1 MRGAGDHLTVGQR
14 IAFYR
19 GRRGLTQAVL
29 AGLVGRSEDWLSK
42 IERGDRSLRRVDTL
56 SLLAQELR
64 VTLGDLLGQ
73 PVLTEDDNDFDDIP
87 AVRRVLMAPR
97 RLSRVL
103 YTTTFEEPPSP
114 QLADEFVNHARSH
127 YQQGDI
133 GRVIAAL
140 PGMITTAQRL
150 EDIAPR
156 RQTDARQCWAVS
168 ARTHHLASSTLIK
181 VGEADLA
188 WIAAERA
195 MSAADQSDNDLVL
208 AAASRAGVHA
218 LMASG
223 RFTEALDFSDR
234 VTSWLWTRMRHDDP
248 AAQSLYGMLN
258 LSAAMAAARNQDRSS
273 SNELLH
279 KAESAA
285 ALIGHDADYW
295 QTNFGPTNVKLHRM
309 AAALEM
315 GDVQYVVDKAP
326 QIDASSLSLE
336 RQTTH
341 LIDLAKAYSYVGR
354 DDNAIQSLLTA
365 EQGAPTLARTS
376 ATVRETVKV
385 VQRRSLRGTQR
396 LADATEMANRCRAT
410 G

>member
-14 IAFYR
+14 VAFYR

-42 IERGDRSLRRVDTL
+42 IERGDRSLRRVDIL
-56 SLLAQELR
+56 CLLAQELR
-64 VTLGDLLGQ
+64 VTLEDLLGQ
-73 PVLTEDDNDFDDIP
+73 PVLTEDDSDFDDIP

-103 YTTTFEEPPSP
+103 YTTSFEEPPSP
-114 QLADEFVNHARSH
+114 HLADEFVNHARSH

-156 RQTDARQCWAVS
+156 QQTDARQCWAVS

-181 VGEADLA
+181 VGESDLA

-223 RFTEALDFSDR
+223 RFTEAIDFSDR
-234 VTSWLWTRMRHDDP
+234 VTSWLRTRMSQDDP

-285 ALIGHDADYW
+285 ALIGHDANYW
-295 QTNFGPTNVKLHRM
+295 QTNFGPTNVELHRM
-309 AAALEM
+309 AAALDM

-326 QIDASSLSLE
+326 RIDASSLSLE

-341 LIDLAKAYSYVGR
+341 LIDLAKAYSYAGR
-354 DDNAIQSLLTA
+354 DDSAVQSLLTA
-365 EQGAPTLARTS
+365 EQSAPTLARTS

-396 LADATEMANRCRAT
+396 FAAATELANRCRAT